1 MASSITSGPIPSPG
15 TTAIFFAALR
25 SRRQQHQ
32 HQQQQQQQQ
41 QHHHHQHAHA
51 RVKQRTRSEAEAQK
65 ARSAAHRCS
74 ALLGCPAQHS
84 PAQVT
89 HAAAE
94 YVRCCLTAATPAR
107 RALRLAE
114 SIICGPHTSSLTTA
128 SSSVAVAVQ
137 AGRTGGGAAPPIIDL
152 DLVPGTRY

>member
-25 SRRQQHQ
+25 SRRQHQ
-32 HQQQQQQQQ
+32 HQQQQHHHQQQQ
-41 QHHHHQHAHA
+41 QQHAHA

-114 SIICGPHTSSLTTA
+114 SIICGPHTSSLTTT
-128 SSSVAVAVQ
+128 SSSVAVAVAVQ
-137 AGRTGGGAAPPIIDL
+137 AGRTGRTGGGAH
-152 DLVPGTRY
+152 RR